1 MPKLFAMIKP
11 PGRGVALRAL
21 AFPVILSMIAA
32 ALLWKISPDIF
43 PLVILLVVVGTWVVT
58 GILLGNRTEEG
69 GSVSTLEDPIK
80 TGATLSASPITLYY
94 INLLTDFQ
102 RHCWSLDQ
110 QRLHALT
117 IFARMSQHLGKAAD
131 LSKSTGLLAANAML
145 AAARCGE
152 VGRGFVTVSRD
163 LAGISERSETDLQKL
178 SNLVTRLH
186 ARIQLAPAI
195 DQRVASQWIAVQGS
209 GLPMQW
215 SPQALQDLDEY
226 LVFASH
232 TVQEMQDRYRDDV
245 RLDVRWLQLGDAVR
259 RVLTELGDNLF
270 NLRQAIEKVLSEWR
284 ILTISQPLTEM
295 QLTELKKYFDSFG
308 EQSSELG

>member
-1 MPKLFAMIKP
+1 MSTRAAMTRASLFRLVFKT
-11 PGRGVALRAL
+11 L
-21 AFPVILSMIAA
+21 AFPVILTILAA
-32 ALLWKISPDIF
+32 ALLWQTSSDVF
-43 PLVILLVVVGTWVVT
+43 HLVILLVVVATW
-58 GILLGNRTEEG
+58 GLAGLLLGQRTDG
-69 GSVSTLEDPIK
+69 GSTMNTSEESLHPLI
-80 TGATLSASPITLYY
+80 AAPNSPVTLYY
-94 INLLTDFQ
+94 VNLLGDFQ

-110 QRLHALT
+110 QRLHALA

-163 LAGISERSETDLQKL
+163 LSGVSERSESDLQKL

-186 ARIQLAPAI
+186 ARIQLTPAI
-195 DQRVASQWIAVQGS
+195 EQRVANQWIEAQS
-209 GLPMQW
+209 SQAIMAW

-232 TVQEMQDRYRDDV
+232 TVMEMQERYRDDV
-245 RLDVRWLQLGDAVR
+245 RLDVRWLQLGDAVK

-270 NLRQAIEKVLSEWR
+270 NLRQAIEKVLAEWR
-284 ILTISQPLTEM
+284 ILTISQPLTEA
-295 QLTELKKYFDSFG
+295 QLAELKKYFDSFG
-308 EQSSELG
+308 EQSAELA